1 MENYPVDGVHF
12 DDYFYP
18 SQSGE
23 LDEEA
28 YTLYT
33 GNTADPLPLLEWRQ
47 ANINTLVAECYQAV
61 KQADAEAVFGISPQG
76 NIANDLAMGAD
87 VTTWAAV
94 PGYVDYLCPQLYYS
108 FENEALGYREALSQ
122 WESLPRHQG
131 LSLYAGLALYK
142 AGTDADGGTWLSQD
156 NIIALQAQEAF
167 TAGWQGVVLYSSD
180 SLTAPAAQ
188 AEVANAAA
196 LLGK

>member
-1 MENYPVDGVHF
+1 M
-12 DDYFYP
+12 
-18 SQSGE
+18 
-23 LDEEA
+23 
-28 YTLYT
+28 
-33 GNTADPLPLLEWRQ
+33 
-47 ANINTLVAECYQAV
+47 AECYQAV

-87 VTTWAAV
+87 VTEWAAV

-156 NIIALQAQEAF
+156 NIIALQAQAAF
-167 TAGWQGVVLYSSD
+167 AAGWQGVVLYSSD

>member
-1 MENYPVDGVHF
+1 MRRLWYNGRVDTMGVPMVR
-12 DDYFYP
+12 Y
-18 SQSGE
+18 
-23 LDEEA
+23 EA
-28 YTLYT
+28 
-33 GNTADPLPLLEWRQ
+33 
-47 ANINTLVAECYQAV
+47 I
-61 KQADAEAVFGISPQG
+61 GIQDG
-76 NIANDLAMGAD
+76 TIL
-87 VTTWAAV
+87 
-94 PGYVDYLCPQLYYS
+94 
-108 FENEALGYREALSQ
+108 FLGSDREALSQ

-167 TAGWQGVVLYSSD
+167 AAGWQGVVLYSSD